1 MAWASMNG
9 TWPGSIPTELASVTF
24 DILDSSI
31 DSSTINLAT
40 SGNATG
46 YNYDGQSHDIAIA
59 SGVSSLAID
68 SLTGEVILA
77 LDPNFEAQSDYSFD
91 VTATDSVGNVS
102 GVQSVTLSVNDIDES
117 SRITSDDIEV
127 IIEGSGSDQA
137 VYTATTNIEG
147 ASFSLVDNTV
157 YPAVVSNA
165 EPAVTVISV
174 PDVVAS
180 TQHVY
185 ISDSQISDDGTK
197 VAVTFSYLADSD
209 SLTGVGMS
217 VNFDSSQL
225 SVNEISNVLTG
236 AIASGGQSSDVD
248 DLDAN
253 EATDQLL
260 SFGWASLFGGWPGSD
275 SVDLATVTFDIA
287 DDATNYADLNIVKT
301 STAAGYNFDG
311 QSQQIAVVD
320 GSSDSSDASD
330 TATSVVTVPTVVA
343 DTQHVYVSQSTKS
356 ADGSQV
362 TVTLSYL
369 ADSASLTGVGMSLN
383 FDSSLLTV
391 SEISN
396 VLSGSIAGGDQ
407 SLDDSNTDIDD
418 DTDQLLS
425 FGWASLFGGWPGSDS
440 VDLATVTFDIAD
452 GATGSTG
459 LNIVR
464 KSTTAGYAFEGQSHE
479 VVISAE
485 ATPVETET
493 MASQLSID
501 SSTGVVTLAGEA
513 DYETVSDY
521 NFTVTADNG
530 TETVN
535 QTVGLLVADQE
546 VSSDSDTYTG
556 TDGADVFALT
566 DGSAQVAS
574 GEGADIF
581 VVAQTADQWNSADMH
596 TLVDFESG
604 VDSIDLSAILAAA
617 GYTESNLT
625 QYADMSADVLDLIN
639 ADDSSLDNMFGGSF
653 DDTSNVLTLFAD
665 TNPVAGETQLD
676 TLQVELDDSS
686 VIDKDDITVSFIA

>member
-1 MAWASMNG
+1 
-9 TWPGSIPTELASVTF
+9 
-24 DILDSSI
+24 
-31 DSSTINLAT
+31 
-40 SGNATG
+40 
-46 YNYDGQSHDIAIA
+46 
-59 SGVSSLAID
+59 
-68 SLTGEVILA
+68 
-77 LDPNFEAQSDYSFD
+77 
-91 VTATDSVGNVS
+91 
-102 GVQSVTLSVNDIDES
+102 
-117 SRITSDDIEV
+117 
-127 IIEGSGSDQA
+127 
-137 VYTATTNIEG
+137 
-147 ASFSLVDNTV
+147 
-157 YPAVVSNA
+157 
-165 EPAVTVISV
+165 
-174 PDVVAS
+174 
-180 TQHVY
+180 
-185 ISDSQISDDGTK
+185 
-197 VAVTFSYLADSD
+197 
-209 SLTGVGMS
+209 MS

-320 GSSDSSDASD
+320 GSSDSSGASD

-343 DTQHVYVSQSTKS
+343 DTQHVYVSESTLS
-356 ADGSQV
+356 EDGSQV

-464 KSTTAGYAFEGQSHE
+464 KSTTAGYSFEGQSHE

-581 VVAQTADQWNSADMH
+581 IMAPPSQEAGNSSDMH

-604 VDSIDLSAILAAA
+604 VDSIDLTAILAAV